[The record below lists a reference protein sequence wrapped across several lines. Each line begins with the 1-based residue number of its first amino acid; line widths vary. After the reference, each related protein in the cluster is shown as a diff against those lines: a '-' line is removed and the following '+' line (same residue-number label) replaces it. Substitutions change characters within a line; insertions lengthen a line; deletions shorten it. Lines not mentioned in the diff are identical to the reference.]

1 VGDQA
6 HLRPVVDAEA
16 AAPAALEPVSLLE
29 QRFVTCPECG
39 LLSAVHVDQQAW
51 RVVRFVCP
59 TSCRIE
65 PAVIDALVAPE
76 AATLSA

>member
-1 VGDQA
+1 MNEGV
-6 HLRPVVDAEA
+6 HLRPVLEPV
-16 AAPAALEPVSLLE
+16 PEPVSLLE
-29 QRFVTCPECG
+29 QRFVACPHCG

-59 TSCRIE
+59 TSCVVE
-65 PAVIDALVAPE
+65 PAVIDALIAPE